1 MSSGRYYR
9 LERHAVDGNSDK
21 LSVWDWSR
29 RRQLSRFPNG
39 NLKKAN
45 ITSLQIINQDVG
57 GMLLASSGS
66 VLLP

>member
-1 MSSGRYYR
+1 MNG
-9 LERHAVDGNSDK
+9 DPNN

-66 VLLP
+66 VLPPWPLLRSY